1 MNSSLSI
8 LADENIPA
16 LEPLFGP
23 LGQLRRLPGRTLSA
37 DDVADA
43 DILLVR
49 SVTRVGP
56 DLLAGSSVRFV
67 GTATIGTD
75 HLDIPWLE
83 EAGIH
88 WCNAPGC
95 NADSVVDHVLSAL
108 WHLAAERGRDPLDF
122 CVGVVGAGNVGGRL
136 LRRLEALGMRTLVCD
151 PPRAEQEGEAGFV
164 SLEQVL
170 QEADLV
176 ALHTPLTDSGDHA
189 TWHLLQEDNLP
200 LLKPGAILLNAGR
213 GAVIDNGA
221 LLRLMERRDDL
232 TLVLDVWEEEPDL
245 DPQLARHCALA
256 TPHIAGYSLDGKI
269 RGTWML
275 YQALCRWLEID
286 TALTLEEVLPPPAIS
301 RIVAGGVLDPLDPMR
316 LIHDPYRDDRALR
329 RTLGLPPTQKALA
342 FDRLRREYPIRREFS
357 SLELAG
363 IEDPEQRRLFAALGF
378 RLAMA

>member
-245 DPQLARHCALA
+245 DPPVGATLCPGDAAYCRLQSGWQDPRHLDALS
-256 TPHIAGYSLDGKI
+256 G
-269 RGTWML
+269 
-275 YQALCRWLEID
+275 AL
-286 TALTLEEVLPPPAIS
+286 P
-301 RIVAGGVLDPLDPMR
+301 
-316 LIHDPYRDDRALR
+316 
-329 RTLGLPPTQKALA
+329 
-342 FDRLRREYPIRREFS
+342 
-357 SLELAG
+357 LAG
-363 IEDPEQRRLFAALGF
+363 DRHRVDSGGGAAPACHQPYCRRWRARSPGSHAADPRSLPG
-378 RLAMA
+378 